1 VNETEIKNRLE
12 GLRAKVNPVFDSAIS
27 TVIGRL
33 PEIMSLTKRDS
44 PDECGGE
51 DEREESEDRPTDS
64 REY

>member
-1 VNETEIKNRLE
+1 M
-12 GLRAKVNPVFDSAIS
+12 
-27 TVIGRL
+27 VIRKL

-51 DEREESEDRPTDS
+51 DEREESEDRPTDG